1 MNKIFDYTEVS
12 DDCIKCGKC
21 KTNCTIFN
29 VNQDEATSPR
39 GFIDLLGA
47 YKRGEL
53 ELDHTAKEIFES
65 CFLCT
70 NCVEACPND
79 LPTDMII
86 EQIRSEIAK
95 KYGIAWYKRAFFY
108 LLRHR
113 KVMDLMAKLGWVFQT
128 CGLKIEKENQG
139 AKSRFQFPIEMI
151 KDRTLPYADRK
162 SFLNTYPEQI
172 VNSTLEVKEEK
183 KQRVAIFVGCMA
195 NYAYTNIG
203 KSLLKI
209 LEKLEIDVMIPKKQL
224 CCSAP
229 AYFTGDFDTVDY
241 LAKTNIEYFETFI
254 DEVDSIII
262 PEATCSAMINID
274 WSHYFHDQPEWRARA
289 DKLAPKVV
297 MATKWLE
304 DNTELADLLKS
315 NGKKMTDVVTYHD
328 PCHAK
333 KMQGISKE
341 PRKLIEQNYEID
353 EMSDPN
359 ECCGFG
365 GVTMQSEKYHLA
377 KAVGVKKA
385 AMINKTKANVVS
397 AECSACRM
405 QITDSLGRT
414 DTKVV
419 FKNPIELIADAL
431 N

>member
-1 MNKIFDYTEVS
+1 MNKIFDYTKVS

-86 EQIRSEIAK
+86 EQVRSEIAK

-128 CGLKIEKENQG
+128 CGLKIESEKQG

-172 VNSTLEVKEEK
+172 VNSKAEVKEEK
-183 KQRVAIFVGCMA
+183 KQKVAIFIGCMG

-229 AYFTGDFDTVDY
+229 AYFTGDFDTVDH

-274 WSHYFHDQPEWRARA
+274 WSHYFHDQPDWRARA
-289 DKLAPKVV
+289 DKLAPKVL

-304 DNTELADLLKS
+304 DSTELADLLKQH
-315 NGKKMTDVVTYHD
+315 GKKMNDIVTYHD

-353 EMSDPN
+353 EMSDSN

-385 AMINKTKANVVS
+385 AMINKTKADVVS

-414 DTKVV
+414 DTNVV

-431 N
+431 D

>member
-1 MNKIFDYTEVS
+1 MNDKFNYTEIS

-47 YKRGEL
+47 YKRDEL
-53 ELDHTAKEIFES
+53 ELDETAKEIFES

-86 EQIRSEIAK
+86 EQVRSDIAK
-95 KYGIAWYKRAFFY
+95 KYGIAWYKRFFFY

-128 CGLKIEKENQG
+128 CGLKIKSANQG
-139 AKSRFQFPIEMI
+139 AKSRFNFPIEMI

-162 SFLNTYPEQI
+162 SFLNSYPEEI
-172 VNSTLEVKEEK
+172 KNTTVDEK
-183 KQRVAIFVGCMA
+183 KKKQKVAIFIGCMG
-195 NYAYTNIG
+195 NYTYTNIG

-209 LEKLEIDVMIPKKQL
+209 LEKLEVDVMIPKKQL

-241 LAKTNIEYFETFI
+241 LAKKNIKYFETFI
-254 DEVDSIII
+254 DEVDAIII

-274 WSHYFHDQPEWRARA
+274 WVHYFHNQPQWKERAE
-289 DKLAPKVV
+289 KLAPKVL

-304 DNTELADLLKS
+304 QNTELAEMLKS
-315 NGKKMTDVVTYHD
+315 NGKKMTDIVTYHD

-333 KMQGISKE
+333 KMQGVFLE
-341 PRKLIEQNYEID
+341 PRTLIESNYQID

-385 AMINKTKANVVS
+385 AMINKTKADVVS

-431 N
+431 